1 MKHRPSPHNSPQSRA
16 PLFEALAA
24 YIKQPKVPFHTPGH
38 KQGRGIDK
46 AWRRLVG
53 DAIFRM
59 DLTVLPETDCLFHP
73 TGVIKQAQAL
83 AAGAYQADKSYFL
96 INGSTGGNL
105 SMLMGVLFPGDKII
119 VPRHTHKSV
128 ISGLIM
134 SGALPIYIHPE
145 VNREWGLIMNV
156 SPQAVEKALIKNPGA
171 RAVFVSSP
179 TYHGICC
186 DLGKIVKLSH
196 LNDRIVM
203 VDQAHGPHLLF
214 HPALP
219 VSAMEA
225 GADIC
230 VESSHKI
237 ISGLTQASMLHVKG
251 PNIDIR
257 DLEEVLLLTQSTSPS
272 YLLMTS
278 LDLARRQMAMD
289 GRELLEKS
297 IALSVKLRSS
307 INKIKGL
314 YCLNPQDVKPFKLDP
329 TKLIVFVDKLGL
341 TGYQASRILNE
352 KYNIQAEMADWDHVA
367 FIFSIADGQSE
378 ADRLLRALKAMAS
391 SQYGRGPL
399 QKLDIQFPSNY
410 PAMSLTPREAFFS
423 TYKMV
428 KLKEAVGEISTEFF
442 TVYPPGIPVIVPGE
456 RITHQAVEYLETMKR
471 LGAILVG
478 PQYGQPGRI
487 RVVAK

>member
-1 MKHRPSPHNSPQSRA
+1 MKHRSSPRNSSQNRA
-16 PLFEALAA
+16 PLFEALAG

-38 KQGRGIDK
+38 KQGRGIDREWLEL
-46 AWRRLVG
+46 AG
-53 DAIFRM
+53 ENIFKM

-73 TGVIKQAQAL
+73 TGVLKQAQAL
-83 AAGAYQADKSYFL
+83 AAKAYHADRSYFL

-105 SMLMGVLFPGDKII
+105 TMLMGVLFPGDRII

-128 ISGLIM
+128 IAGLIM

-145 VNREWGLIMNV
+145 INREWGLILNV
-156 SPQAVEKALIKNPGA
+156 SVEAVDKALEGNPGA

-186 DLGKIVKLSH
+186 DLDKIVKTAH
-196 LNDRIVM
+196 LHDRIVM

-214 HPALP
+214 HPSLP
-219 VSAMEA
+219 TSAMEA

-278 LDLARRQMAMD
+278 LDLARRQMALE
-289 GRELLEKS
+289 GRKLLDRAIS
-297 IALSVKLRSS
+297 LSVKLRKD
-307 INKIKGL
+307 INRVKGL
-314 YCLNPQDVKPFKLDP
+314 YCLNPEDVKPFRLDP
-329 TKLIVFVDKLGL
+329 TKLTVFVDRLGL
-341 TGYQASRILNE
+341 TGYQASKILNE
-352 KYNIQAEMADWDHVA
+352 KYDIQAEMADWDHVA
-367 FIFSIADGQSE
+367 FIFSIADGKEQ
-378 ADRLLRALKAMAS
+378 ADRLLQALKS
-391 SQYGRGPL
+391 LSVSHRSGGPL
-399 QKLDIQFPSNY
+399 KKLDIQFPSNY
-410 PAMSLTPREAFFS
+410 PAMSLTPREAFFAG
-423 TYKMV
+423 YKTV

-456 RITHQAVEYLETMKR
+456 RITREAVEYLDTMKK

-478 PQYGQPGRI
+478 PESGEPGRI
-487 RVVAK
+487 RVVA